1 MRFERFESRRA
12 GLFTSQRESRMI
24 AYAQADAE
32 EWLAEHPEIEVVAI
46 DTTCGQML
54 ACVTIWYRE

>member
-1 MRFERFESRRA
+1 
-12 GLFTSQRESRMI
+12 MI